1 MRIKLT
7 DSQYMLL
14 IQICIGIFWL
24 ASLVVIPPIMN
35 RDTRTEAEKA
45 REHAEN
51 KAKAKKWEDEFWQ
64 GFLPLEFKGVVTQKK
79 DFDSPRINRARLVKI
94 ALRPIDSLGYSF
106 ENDYFIRESHRKIT
120 LALSRYTTP
129 KIEKGDTLIKIAGE
143 DSLVIR
149 PFYRKSPF
157 REEKIGIEHGVFGDY
172 RLNSIPW

>member
-1 MRIKLT
+1 MKIKLT
-7 DSQYMLL
+7 DNQFILL

-24 ASLVVIPPIMN
+24 ATLVVIPPIMN

-51 KAKAKKWEDEFWQ
+51 KAKAKKWENEFWQ
-64 GFLPLEFKGVVTQKK
+64 GFLPLEFKGVVTQKR
-79 DFDSPRINRARLVKI
+79 DFNSPRRLVKI
-94 ALRPIDSLGYSF
+94 ALRPIDDLSYSF

-129 KIEKGDTLIKIAGE
+129 SVGKGDTLIKIAGE
-143 DSLVIR
+143 DSLVVR
-149 PFYRKSPF
+149 PFHRKSPF

-172 RLNSIPW
+172 RLSSIPW